1 MSNIDLFILSFT
13 LLSISLY
20 STYKNYSNK
29 NLKSYILGDKSVN
42 WRTIGLSVMATQAS
56 AITFLSTPGQGYVDG
71 MSFIQNYL
79 GLPIA
84 LIIVSSIFVPIYY
97 KSNVYT
103 AYQYLETR
111 FDYKVRLLTSLF
123 FLMQRGLQ
131 AGITIYAPSII
142 LTTIL
147 GWDLTITVILVG
159 SLIILYT
166 VIGGSR
172 AVSLTHKH
180 QMTII
185 FIGLIVLFTFLLNF
199 ILKDISFYNSLQ
211 LMGLF
216 DKNNAINLSFDFS
229 EKYTIW
235 SGLFGGFFLSLS
247 YFGTD
252 QSQVSRYINGKN
264 IKESQMGLIF
274 NAFMKIPLQFFILFI
289 GLLLFVFYSLNQPPL
304 NFNKSLL
311 SYQQSIDNSL
321 IENYEKEN
329 TLIFEKKKELLNS
342 YFNNST
348 DEKLNKKIIELNND
362 LDINRKNFESE
373 VLANGYIMKKPES
386 DFIFLRF
393 ILDYL
398 PIGLIG
404 FLIAVIFS
412 AAMSSTSAEISAL
425 SAITTIDIYK
435 RFFKSDVLTKNDV
448 IISKFFSFLWGV
460 IAILFSLFFVQ
471 KENLIESIN
480 IVASL
485 LYGNV
490 LGIFLVAFFNK
501 TIKSNNIFIGAILSQ
516 TIVLIIYFNQGD
528 SIGYLWFNFIG
539 TLLTCSISYFLYI
552 LNENINNS
560 TT

>member
-29 NLKSYILGDKSVN
+29 NLKSYILGNKSAN

-56 AITFLSTPGQGYVDG
+56 AITFLSTPGQGYVEG

-84 LIIVSSIFVPIYY
+84 LIVVSLIFVPIYY

-103 AYQYLETR
+103 AYEYLERR

-166 VIGGSR
+166 VVGGSR

-311 SYQQSIDNSL
+311 SYQKSIDNSL

-342 YFNNST
+342 YFNNSK
-348 DEKLNKKIIELNND
+348 DEKLNKQIIELNND

-386 DFIFLRF
+386 DFIFLTF

-435 RFFKSDVLTKNDV
+435 RFFKSGVFSKNDV
-448 IISKFFSFLWGV
+448 IISKFFNFIWGV

-501 TIKSNNIFIGAILSQ
+501 KIKSNNVFIGAILSQ
-516 TIVLIIYFNQGD
+516 TIVLIIYFNLGD

-560 TT
+560 TK

>member
-103 AYQYLETR
+103 AYEYLETR

-321 IENYEKEN
+321 IESYEKEN

-404 FLIAVIFS
+404 FLIAVIYS

-425 SAITTIDIYK
+425 
-435 RFFKSDVLTKNDV
+435 
-448 IISKFFSFLWGV
+448 
-460 IAILFSLFFVQ
+460 
-471 KENLIESIN
+471 
-480 IVASL
+480 
-485 LYGNV
+485 
-490 LGIFLVAFFNK
+490 
-501 TIKSNNIFIGAILSQ
+501 
-516 TIVLIIYFNQGD
+516 
-528 SIGYLWFNFIG
+528 
-539 TLLTCSISYFLYI
+539 
-552 LNENINNS
+552 
-560 TT
+560 

>member
-20 STYKNYSNK
+20 GAYKNYSNK
-29 NLKSYILGDKSVN
+29 NLKSYILGNKSVN

-56 AITFLSTPGQGYVDG
+56 AITFLSTPGQGYVEG

-84 LIIVSSIFVPIYY
+84 LIVVYLIFVPIYY

-103 AYQYLETR
+103 AYEYLETR

-166 VIGGSR
+166 VVGGSR

-180 QMTII
+180 QMTVI

-311 SYQQSIDNSL
+311 SYQKSIDNSL

-348 DEKLNKKIIELNND
+348 DEKLNKQIIELNND

-448 IISKFFSFLWGV
+448 IISKFFNFLWGV

-501 TIKSNNIFIGAILSQ
+501 KIKSNNVFIGAILSQ

>member
-29 NLKSYILGDKSVN
+29 NLKSYILGNKSAN
-42 WRTIGLSVMATQAS
+42 WKTVGLSVMATQAS
-56 AITFLSTPGQGYVDG
+56 AITFLSTPGQGYVEG

-84 LIIVSSIFVPIYY
+84 LIIVSLIFVPIYY

-103 AYQYLETR
+103 AYEYLETR

-147 GWDLTITVILVG
+147 GWDLTITVVLVG

-166 VIGGSR
+166 VVGGSR

-311 SYQQSIDNSL
+311 SYQKSIDNSL

-342 YFNNST
+342 YFNDSK
-348 DEKLNKKIIELNND
+348 DEKLNKQIIELNND

-386 DFIFLRF
+386 DFIFLTF

-435 RFFKSDVLTKNDV
+435 RFFKSGVLTKNDV
-448 IISKFFSFLWGV
+448 IISKFFNFIWGV

-490 LGIFLVAFFNK
+490 LGIFLVAFFSK
-501 TIKSNNIFIGAILSQ
+501 KIKSNNVFIGAILSQ

-539 TLLTCSISYFLYI
+539 TLLTCSISYFLYM

-560 TT
+560 TK

>member
-29 NLKSYILGDKSVN
+29 NLKSYILGNKSAN

-56 AITFLSTPGQGYVDG
+56 AITFLSTPGQGYVEG

-84 LIIVSSIFVPIYY
+84 LIVVSLIFVPIYY

-103 AYQYLETR
+103 AYEYLETR

-166 VIGGSR
+166 VVGGSR

-180 QMTII
+180 QMIVI

-311 SYQQSIDNSL
+311 SYQKSIDNSL

-342 YFNNST
+342 YFNNSK
-348 DEKLNKKIIELNND
+348 DEKLNKQIIELNND

-386 DFIFLRF
+386 DFIFLTF

-435 RFFKSDVLTKNDV
+435 RFFKSGVFSKNDV
-448 IISKFFSFLWGV
+448 IISKFFNFIWGV

-501 TIKSNNIFIGAILSQ
+501 KIKSNNVFIGAILSQ
-516 TIVLIIYFNQGD
+516 TIVLIIYFNLGD

-560 TT
+560 TK

>member
-29 NLKSYILGDKSVN
+29 NLKSYILGNKSAN

-56 AITFLSTPGQGYVDG
+56 AITFLSTPGQGYVEG

-84 LIIVSSIFVPIYY
+84 LIVVSLIFVPIYY

-103 AYQYLETR
+103 AYEYLERR

-159 SLIILYT
+159 ALIILYT
-166 VIGGSR
+166 VVGGSR

-311 SYQQSIDNSL
+311 SYQKSIDNSL

-342 YFNNST
+342 YFNNSK
-348 DEKLNKKIIELNND
+348 DEKLNKQIIELNND

-386 DFIFLRF
+386 DFIFLTF

-435 RFFKSDVLTKNDV
+435 RFFKSGVFSKNDV
-448 IISKFFSFLWGV
+448 IISKFFNFIWGV

-501 TIKSNNIFIGAILSQ
+501 KIKSNNVFIGAILSQ

-560 TT
+560 TK

>member
-29 NLKSYILGDKSVN
+29 NLKSYILGNKSAN

-84 LIIVSSIFVPIYY
+84 LIVVSLIFVPIYY

-103 AYQYLETR
+103 AYEYLETR

-311 SYQQSIDNSL
+311 SYQKSIDNSL
-321 IENYEKEN
+321 IENYEIEN

-348 DEKLNKKIIELNND
+348 DEKLNKQIIELNND

-373 VLANGYIMKKPES
+373 VVANGYIMKKPES
-386 DFIFLRF
+386 DFIFLTF

-448 IISKFFSFLWGV
+448 IISKFFNFLWGV

-501 TIKSNNIFIGAILSQ
+501 KIKSNNVFIGAILSQ

-560 TT
+560 TK

>member
-1 MSNIDLFILSFT
+1 
-13 LLSISLY
+13 
-20 STYKNYSNK
+20 
-29 NLKSYILGDKSVN
+29 
-42 WRTIGLSVMATQAS
+42 
-56 AITFLSTPGQGYVDG
+56 
-71 MSFIQNYL
+71 
-79 GLPIA
+79 
-84 LIIVSSIFVPIYY
+84 
-97 KSNVYT
+97 
-103 AYQYLETR
+103 
-111 FDYKVRLLTSLF
+111 
-123 FLMQRGLQ
+123 
-131 AGITIYAPSII
+131 
-142 LTTIL
+142 
-147 GWDLTITVILVG
+147 
-159 SLIILYT
+159 
-166 VIGGSR
+166 
-172 AVSLTHKH
+172 
-180 QMTII
+180 
-185 FIGLIVLFTFLLNF
+185 
-199 ILKDISFYNSLQ
+199 
-211 LMGLF
+211 MGLF
-216 DKNNAINLSFDFS
+216 DKNNAINLSFDLS

-311 SYQQSIDNSL
+311 SYQKSIDNSL

-329 TLIFEKKKELLNS
+329 TLIFEKKKQLLNS
-342 YFNNST
+342 YFNNSK
-348 DEKLNKKIIELNND
+348 DEKLNKQIIELNND
-362 LDINRKNFESE
+362 LDMNRKNFESQ
-373 VLANGYIMKKPES
+373 VVANGYIMKKPES
-386 DFIFLRF
+386 DFIFLTF

-448 IISKFFSFLWGV
+448 IISKFFNFIWGV

-501 TIKSNNIFIGAILSQ
+501 KIKSNNVFIGAILSQ

-560 TT
+560 TK

>member
-29 NLKSYILGDKSVN
+29 NLKSYILGNKSAN

-56 AITFLSTPGQGYVDG
+56 AITFLSTPGQGYVEG

-84 LIIVSSIFVPIYY
+84 LIVVSLIFVPIYY

-103 AYQYLETR
+103 AYEYLERR

-166 VIGGSR
+166 VVGGSR

-180 QMTII
+180 QMIVI

-311 SYQQSIDNSL
+311 SYQKSIDNSL

-342 YFNNST
+342 YFNNSK
-348 DEKLNKKIIELNND
+348 DEKLNKQIIELNND

-386 DFIFLRF
+386 DFIFLTF

-435 RFFKSDVLTKNDV
+435 RFFKSGVFSKNDV
-448 IISKFFSFLWGV
+448 IISKFFNFIWGV

-501 TIKSNNIFIGAILSQ
+501 KIKSNNVFIGAILSQ
-516 TIVLIIYFNQGD
+516 TIVLIIYFNLGD

-560 TT
+560 TK

>member
-29 NLKSYILGDKSVN
+29 NLKSYILGNKSVN

-84 LIIVSSIFVPIYY
+84 LIVVSLIFVPIYY
-97 KSNVYT
+97 KSNIYT
-103 AYQYLETR
+103 AYEYLETR

-147 GWDLTITVILVG
+147 GWDMTITVILVG

-166 VIGGSR
+166 VVGGSR

-311 SYQQSIDNSL
+311 SYQKSIDNSL

-348 DEKLNKKIIELNND
+348 DEKLNKQIIELNND

-386 DFIFLRF
+386 DFIFLTF

-435 RFFKSDVLTKNDV
+435 RFFKSGVLTKNDV
-448 IISKFFSFLWGV
+448 IISKFFNFIWGV

-501 TIKSNNIFIGAILSQ
+501 KIKSNNVFIGAILSQ
-516 TIVLIIYFNQGD
+516 TIVLIIYFSQGD

-560 TT
+560 TK

>member
-20 STYKNYSNK
+20 GAYKNYSNK
-29 NLKSYILGDKSVN
+29 NLKSYILGNKSVN

-56 AITFLSTPGQGYVDG
+56 AITFLSTPGQGYVEG

-84 LIIVSSIFVPIYY
+84 LIVVYLIFVPIYY

-103 AYQYLETR
+103 AYEYLETR

-166 VIGGSR
+166 VVGGSR

-180 QMTII
+180 QMTVI

-216 DKNNAINLSFDFS
+216 DKNNAINLSFDLS

-304 NFNKSLL
+304 NFNTSLL
-311 SYQQSIDNSL
+311 SYQKSIDNSV

-342 YFNNST
+342 YFKNSK
-348 DEKLNKKIIELNND
+348 DEKLNKQIIELNND

-448 IISKFFSFLWGV
+448 IISKFFNFLWGV

-501 TIKSNNIFIGAILSQ
+501 KIKSNNVFIGAILSQ

-560 TT
+560 TK

>member
-20 STYKNYSNK
+20 GAYKNYSNK
-29 NLKSYILGDKSVN
+29 NLKSYILGNKSVN

-56 AITFLSTPGQGYVDG
+56 AITFLSTPGQGYVEG

-84 LIIVSSIFVPIYY
+84 LIVVYLIFVPIYY

-103 AYQYLETR
+103 AYEYLETR

-166 VIGGSR
+166 VVGGSR

-180 QMTII
+180 QMTVI

-311 SYQQSIDNSL
+311 SYQKSIDNSL

-342 YFNNST
+342 YFNNSK
-348 DEKLNKKIIELNND
+348 DEKLNKQIIELNND

-386 DFIFLRF
+386 DFIFLTF

-435 RFFKSDVLTKNDV
+435 RFFKSGVFTKNDV
-448 IISKFFSFLWGV
+448 IISKFFYFIWGV

-501 TIKSNNIFIGAILSQ
+501 KIKSNNVFIGAILSQ

-560 TT
+560 TK

>member
-103 AYQYLETR
+103 AYEYLETR
-111 FDYKVRLLTSLF
+111 FDYKVRLPTSLF

-166 VIGGSR
+166 VVGGSR

-435 RFFKSDVLTKNDV
+435 RFFKSDVFTKNDV
-448 IISKFFSFLWGV
+448 IISKFFNFLWGV

-501 TIKSNNIFIGAILSQ
+501 KIKSNNVLIGAILSQ

>member
-29 NLKSYILGDKSVN
+29 NLKSYILGNKSAN
-42 WRTIGLSVMATQAS
+42 WKTVGLSVMATQAS
-56 AITFLSTPGQGYVDG
+56 AITFLSTPGQGYVEG

-84 LIIVSSIFVPIYY
+84 LIIVSLIFVPIYY

-103 AYQYLETR
+103 AYEYLETR

-147 GWDLTITVILVG
+147 GWDLTITVVLVG

-166 VIGGSR
+166 VVGGSR

-311 SYQQSIDNSL
+311 SYQKSIDNSL

-342 YFNNST
+342 YFNDSK
-348 DEKLNKKIIELNND
+348 DEKLNKQIIELNND
-362 LDINRKNFESE
+362 FDINRKNFESE

-386 DFIFLRF
+386 DFIFLTF

-435 RFFKSDVLTKNDV
+435 RFVKSDVLTKNDV
-448 IISKFFSFLWGV
+448 IISKFFNFIWGV

-490 LGIFLVAFFNK
+490 LGIFLVAFFSK
-501 TIKSNNIFIGAILSQ
+501 KIKSNNVFIGAILSQ

-539 TLLTCSISYFLYI
+539 TLLTCSISYFLYM

-560 TT
+560 TK

>member
-29 NLKSYILGDKSVN
+29 NLKSYILGNKSVN

-56 AITFLSTPGQGYVDG
+56 AITFLSTPGQGYVEG

-84 LIIVSSIFVPIYY
+84 LIVVSLIFVPIYY

-103 AYQYLETR
+103 AYEYLERR

-166 VIGGSR
+166 VVGGSR

-311 SYQQSIDNSL
+311 SYQKSIDNSL

-342 YFNNST
+342 YFNNSK
-348 DEKLNKKIIELNND
+348 DEKLNKQIIELNND

-386 DFIFLRF
+386 DFIFLTF

-448 IISKFFSFLWGV
+448 IISKFFNFLWGV

-501 TIKSNNIFIGAILSQ
+501 KIKSNNVFIGAILSQ

-560 TT
+560 TK

>member
-29 NLKSYILGDKSVN
+29 NLKSYILGNKSAN
-42 WRTIGLSVMATQAS
+42 WKTVGLSVMATQAS
-56 AITFLSTPGQGYVDG
+56 AITFLSTPGQGYVEG

-84 LIIVSSIFVPIYY
+84 LIIVSLIFVPIYY

-103 AYQYLETR
+103 AYEYLETR

-147 GWDLTITVILVG
+147 GWDLTITVVLVG

-166 VIGGSR
+166 VVGGSR

-311 SYQQSIDNSL
+311 SYQKSIDNSL

-342 YFNNST
+342 YFNNSK
-348 DEKLNKKIIELNND
+348 DEKLNKQIIELNND

-386 DFIFLRF
+386 DFIFLTF

-435 RFFKSDVLTKNDV
+435 RFFKSGVLTKNDV
-448 IISKFFSFLWGV
+448 IISKFFNFIWGV

-501 TIKSNNIFIGAILSQ
+501 KIKSNNVFIGAILSQ

-539 TLLTCSISYFLYI
+539 TLLTCSISYFLYMF
-552 LNENINNS
+552 NENINNS
-560 TT
+560 TK

>member
-29 NLKSYILGDKSVN
+29 NLKSYILGNKSAN

-56 AITFLSTPGQGYVDG
+56 AITFLSTPGQGYVEG

-84 LIIVSSIFVPIYY
+84 LIVVSLIFVPIYY

-103 AYQYLETR
+103 AYEYLERR

-166 VIGGSR
+166 VVGGSR

-180 QMTII
+180 QMTVI

-435 RFFKSDVLTKNDV
+435 RFFKSDVFTKNDV
-448 IISKFFSFLWGV
+448 IISKFFNFLWGV

>member
-29 NLKSYILGDKSVN
+29 NLKSYILGNKSAN

-84 LIIVSSIFVPIYY
+84 LIVVSLIFVPIYY

-103 AYQYLETR
+103 AYEYLETR

-166 VIGGSR
+166 VVGGSR

-311 SYQQSIDNSL
+311 SYQKSIDNSL
-321 IENYEKEN
+321 IENYEIEN

-348 DEKLNKKIIELNND
+348 DEKLNKQIIELNND

-386 DFIFLRF
+386 DFIFLTF

-448 IISKFFSFLWGV
+448 IISKFFNFIWGV

-501 TIKSNNIFIGAILSQ
+501 KIKSNNVFIGAILSQ

-560 TT
+560 TK

>member
-103 AYQYLETR
+103 AYEYLETR

-321 IENYEKEN
+321 IESYEKEN

-448 IISKFFSFLWGV
+448 IISKFFNFLWGV

-501 TIKSNNIFIGAILSQ
+501 KIKSNNVFIGAILSQ

-539 TLLTCSISYFLYI
+539 TLLTCSISYFLYT

>member
-29 NLKSYILGDKSVN
+29 NLKSYILGNKSAN
-42 WRTIGLSVMATQAS
+42 WKTVGLSVMATQAS
-56 AITFLSTPGQGYVDG
+56 AITFLSTPGQGYVEG

-84 LIIVSSIFVPIYY
+84 LIIVSLIFVPIYY

-103 AYQYLETR
+103 AYEYLETR

-147 GWDLTITVILVG
+147 GWDLTITVVLVG

-166 VIGGSR
+166 VVGGSR

-311 SYQQSIDNSL
+311 SYQKSIDNSL

-342 YFNNST
+342 YFNDSK
-348 DEKLNKKIIELNND
+348 DEKLNKQIIELNND

-386 DFIFLRF
+386 DFIFLTF

-435 RFFKSDVLTKNDV
+435 RFFKSGVLTKNDV
-448 IISKFFSFLWGV
+448 IISKFFNFIWGV

-490 LGIFLVAFFNK
+490 LGIFLVAFFSK
-501 TIKSNNIFIGAILSQ
+501 KIKSTNVFIGAILSQ

-539 TLLTCSISYFLYI
+539 TLLTCSISYFLYM

-560 TT
+560 TK